1 MNELRLYDY
10 AASANCLKVRVLL
23 ALLRRPYARVPIDIF
38 AGETLTEQFAA
49 LNPARATPVLELP
62 DGTCLAESGAIL
74 FHLAEGTPY
83 LPQDPVDRA
92 QVLRWLFVEQTEVI
106 PTMGGLRFRLATG
119 RLRAEDPD
127 AIRRHAGSLEVLAL
141 YEGRLRER
149 EFLVGERCTIADIA
163 GHAYIHVAPEAG
175 VDLAGFPA
183 VRAWLARIEALPG
196 FVNDLQPY
204 PANARAGAG
213 RSIYG

>member
-1 MNELRLYDY
+1 MTQLRLHDY

-23 ALLRRPYARVPIDIF
+23 ALLQRPYVRVPVDIF
-38 AGETLTEQFAA
+38 AGETLTEEFAV

-62 DGTCLAESGAIL
+62 DGSCLAESAAIL
-74 FHLAEGTPY
+74 FLLAEGTPY
-83 LPQDPVDRA
+83 LPQDALARA
-92 QVLRWLFVEQTEVI
+92 QVLSWLLIEQTEVI

-119 RLRAEDPD
+119 RLSAEDPD
-127 AIRRHAGSLEVLAL
+127 AVRRHAGSLEVLAR
-141 YEGRLRER
+141 YEGHLRSR

-163 GHAYIHVAPEAG
+163 GHAYIHVGPQAG
-175 VDLAGFPA
+175 VELTGFPA
-183 VRAWLARIEALPG
+183 VRAWLTRIESIPG